1 MLYALIGKLSN
12 LKEVFPYLYEPISQQ
27 IIIFSMLAFIVIAGV
42 AVLGAITYFKKWM
55 YLWHEWVVT
64 VDHKRIGAMYLIVAL
79 VMLFRGF
86 SDAVM
91 MRIQQAIASGASEG
105 YLVPEHFDQIFTAHG
120 VIMIFFVAMPLM
132 FALFNLVVPLQIGAR
147 DVAFP
152 FMNSLSFWLFVVG
165 ALLANVSLLIGDF
178 AHAGWL
184 AYPPF
189 SELAYSPTVGTD
201 YYIWAIQI
209 SGIGSLLSGINF
221 FVTIIKM
228 RCPGMTLMKMP
239 IFTWTALC
247 SSILIMLI
255 FPVLTVSLA
264 LLGLD
269 RYLDMHFFTTSFGG
283 DQMMYVNLIW
293 IWGHPE
299 VYVLVLPAFGVY
311 SEIVAT
317 FSRKAL
323 FGYTTMVWATVV
335 ITFLSFIVWAH
346 HFFTMGAGA
355 NVNAVFGILTMIISI
370 PTGVKVFNWLFTMYR
385 GRIRFTSP
393 MYWLMGFFVTFT
405 LGGMTG
411 VMLAIPGI
419 DFQAHNSSF
428 LVAHFHNTII
438 GGVVFGYFAGLTYWG
453 PKLFGFT
460 LNETLGK
467 CAFWCWLV
475 GFFVAFVPIYIVGG
489 LGMTRRMYHYDAST
503 GFQPYLIVAAIG
515 AGIIAL
521 GVVFQVLQIIVSLKN
536 KNKDGYRDVTGD
548 PWDGRTLEW
557 ATASPPAFY
566 NFAHTPVV
574 SDIDAFWEQKTKG
587 LDIEN
592 KPKTE
597 KKVSYQ
603 DIHMPKN
610 TAVGFVMGIFA
621 FMFSFAMVWHIWW
634 LAIVGLTG
642 AIFSLILRSLDY
654 DTDYYVKASEVEA
667 TEMKYQQ
674 GLLEVK
680 I

>member
-1 MLYALIGKLSN
+1 MLYTLIGKLSN
-12 LKEVFPYLYEPISQQ
+12 LKEVFPYLYEPVSQQ
-27 IIIFSMLAFIVIAGV
+27 IIIFSMFAFIMIAGV
-42 AVLGAITYFKKWM
+42 AVIGGITYFKKWS
-55 YLWHEWVVT
+55 YLWHEWIIT
-64 VDHKRIGAMYLIVAL
+64 VDHKRIGSMYLIVAL

-91 MRIQQAIASGASEG
+91 MRIQQAMASGVSEG
-105 YLVPEHFDQIFTAHG
+105 YLIPEHFDQIFTAHG

-132 FALFNLVVPLQIGAR
+132 FALFNLLIPLQIGAR

-152 FMNSLSFWLFVVG
+152 FMNSVSFWLFVVG

-184 AYPPF
+184 AYPPL

-228 RCPGMTLMKMP
+228 RCPGMTLMRMP

-317 FSRKAL
+317 FSKKPL
-323 FGYTTMVWATVV
+323 FGYATMVWATVA

-370 PTGVKVFNWLFTMYR
+370 PTGVKLFNWLFTMYR

-411 VMLAIPGI
+411 VMLAVPGI

-438 GGVVFGYFAGLTYWG
+438 GGVVFGYFAGLTYWC
-453 PKLFGFT
+453 PKMFGFT

-489 LGMTRRMYHYDAST
+489 LGMTRRMYHYDAAT

-536 KNKDGYRDVTGD
+536 KNKKGYLDVTGD

-557 ATASPPAFY
+557 ATSSPPAFY

-574 SDIDAFWEQKTKG
+574 TGIDAFWEQKENG
-587 LDIEN
+587 LDIES
-592 KPKTE
+592 KPKKQKQT
-597 KKVSYQ
+597 YQ
-603 DIHMPKN
+603 DIHMPKD
-610 TAVGFVMGIFA
+610 TSVGFVIGIFA
-621 FMFSFAMVWHIWW
+621 FIFGFAMVWHIWW
-634 LAIVGLTG
+634 LAIVGLGG
-642 AIFSLILRSLDY
+642 AILSLILRSFDY
-654 DTDYYVKASEVEA
+654 DTDYYVKASDVEA
-667 TEMKYQQ
+667 TEMKYKQ
-674 GLLEVK
+674 GLLEV
-680 I
+680 

>member
-1 MLYALIGKLSN
+1 MLYTLIGKLSI
-12 LKEVFPYLYEPISQQ
+12 LKEAFPYLYEPVSQQ
-27 IIIFSMLAFIVIAGV
+27 IIIFTMLAGIVVGGTT
-42 AVLGAITYFKKWM
+42 VLGLITYFKKWG
-55 YLWHEWVVT
+55 YLWREWVVT
-64 VDHKRIGAMYLIVAL
+64 VDHKRIGGMYLIVSL
-79 VMLFRGF
+79 IMLFRGF
-86 SDAVM
+86 TDAVL
-91 MRIQQAIASGASEG
+91 MRIQQAMASGASEG
-105 YLVPEHFDQIFTAHG
+105 YLIPEHFDQIFTAHG

-152 FMNSLSFWLFVVG
+152 FMNSVSFWLFVAG
-165 ALLANVSLLIGDF
+165 ALLVNISLIIGDF

-184 AYPPF
+184 SYPPF
-189 SELAYSPTVGTD
+189 SELDFSPTVGTD

-209 SGIGSLLSGINF
+209 SGIGTLLSGINF

-247 SSILIMLI
+247 SSILIMVV
-255 FPVLTVSLA
+255 FPVLTVTLA
-264 LLGLD
+264 MLGLD
-269 RYLDMHFFTTSFGG
+269 RYMDMHFFTTSFGG

-299 VYVLVLPAFGVY
+299 VYVLVLPAFGVF
-311 SEIVAT
+311 SEVVAT
-317 FSRKAL
+317 FSKKPL
-323 FGYTTMVWATVV
+323 FGYVTMVWATVA
-335 ITFLSFIVWAH
+335 ITVLSFLVWAH
-346 HFFTMGAGA
+346 HFFTMGSGA

-385 GRIRFTSP
+385 GKITFTSP

-405 LGGMTG
+405 IGGMTG

-419 DFQAHNSSF
+419 DFQAHNSTF

-438 GGVVFGYFAGLTYWG
+438 GGVVFGYFAGLTYWC
-453 PKLFGFT
+453 PKFFGFT

-475 GFFVAFVPIYIVGG
+475 GFFVAFVPLYILGG
-489 LGMTRRMYHYDAST
+489 LGMTRRTFHYDAST
-503 GFQPYLIVAAIG
+503 GFQPFLIVAAIG

-521 GVVFQVLQIIVSLKN
+521 GVVFQILQIIVSIKN
-536 KNKDGYRDVTGD
+536 KNKPGYRDVTGD

-557 ATASPPAFY
+557 ATSSPPAFY
-566 NFAHTPVV
+566 NFAQIPVV
-574 SDIDAFWEQKTKG
+574 RTIDAFWDQKVNG
-587 LDIEN
+587 LDIESE
-592 KPKTE
+592 PKSKSQPTYE
-597 KKVSYQ
+597 

-610 TAVGFVMGIFA
+610 TAVGFVMSMFA
-621 FMFSFAMVWHIWW
+621 FVGSFAMVWHIWW
-634 LAIVGLTG
+634 LAIVGIVG
-642 AIFSLILRSLDY
+642 AVGSLIFRSFDY
-654 DTDYYVKASEVEA
+654 NTDYYVKASEVEA
-667 TEMKYQQ
+667 TERAYQQ
-674 GLLEVK
+674 GLLREK

>member
-12 LKEVFPYLYEPISQQ
+12 LKEVFPYLYEPVSQQ
-27 IIIFSMLAFIVIAGV
+27 IIIFTMLAFIVLAGV
-42 AVLGAITYFKKWM
+42 AVVGGITYFKKWT
-55 YLWHEWVVT
+55 YLWKEWVVT
-64 VDHKRIGAMYLIVAL
+64 VDHKRIAAMYLIVAL

-91 MRIQQAIASGASEG
+91 MRIQQALSSGASTG
-105 YLVPEHFDQIFTAHG
+105 YLIPEHFDQIFTAHG

-132 FALFNLVVPLQIGAR
+132 FALFNLLVPLQIGAR

-152 FMNSLSFWLFVVG
+152 MMNAVSFWLFVAG

-189 SELAYSPTVGTD
+189 SELAYSPSVGMD

-228 RCPGMTLMKMP
+228 RCPGMNLMKMP

-247 SSILIMLI
+247 SSILVMLV

-269 RYLDMHFFTTSFGG
+269 RYMDMHFFTTSFGG

-299 VYVLVLPAFGVY
+299 VYILVLPAFGVY

-317 FSRKAL
+317 FSKKPL
-323 FGYTTMVWATVV
+323 FGYATMVWATVA

-385 GRIRFTSP
+385 GRITFTSP

-405 LGGMTG
+405 IGGMTG

-438 GGVVFGYFAGLTYWG
+438 GGVVFGYFAGLTYWC
-453 PKLFGFT
+453 PKLFGFR
-460 LNETLGK
+460 LNEKLGK

-489 LGMTRRMYHYDAST
+489 LGMTRRMYHYDAAT
-503 GFQPYLIVAAIG
+503 GFQPFLIAAAIG

-521 GVVFQVLQIIVSLKN
+521 GVVFQVLQIVVSLKN
-536 KNKDGYRDVTGD
+536 KNKEGYLDVTGD
-548 PWDGRTLEW
+548 PWNGRTLEW
-557 ATASPPAFY
+557 AMSSPAPFY

-574 SDIDAFWEQKTKG
+574 TSIDAFWEQKEKG
-587 LDIEN
+587 LDIEG

-597 KKVSYQ
+597 DVVYH
-603 DIHMPKN
+603 DIHMPKD
-610 TAVGFVMGIFA
+610 TSVGFIIGIFS
-621 FMFSFAMVWHIWW
+621 FIFGFAMVWHIWW
-634 LAIVGLTG
+634 LAIAGLT
-642 AIFSLILRSLDY
+642 ATIATLIIRSLDY
-654 DTDYYVKASEVEA
+654 DTDYYVKASDVEA
-667 TEMKYQQ
+667 TEMKYKQ
-674 GLLEVK
+674 GLLRVK
-680 I
+680 S

>member
-1 MLYALIGKLSN
+1 MLKTLLGKLSN
-12 LKEVFPYLYEPISQQ
+12 PEEVFPYLYEPISQQ
-27 IIIFSMLAFIVIAGV
+27 IIIFVMLAFIVIAGI
-42 AVLGAITYFKKWM
+42 AVLGGITYFKKWS
-55 YLWHEWVVT
+55 YLWHEWIIT
-64 VDHKRIGAMYLIVAL
+64 VDHKRIATMYLVVAL
-79 VMLFRGF
+79 VMLVRGF
-86 SDAVM
+86 TDAVM
-91 MRIQQAIASGASEG
+91 MRAQQAMASGDSFG
-105 YLVPEHFDQIFTAHG
+105 YLIPEHFDQIFTAHG
-120 VIMIFFVAMPLM
+120 TIMIFFVAMPLM
-132 FALFNLVVPLQIGAR
+132 FSLFNLVIPLQIGAR

-152 FMNSLSFWLFVVG
+152 FLNSLSFWLFAAG

-184 AYPPF
+184 VYPPF

-209 SGIGSLLSGINF
+209 SGVGSLMSGINF
-221 FVTIIKM
+221 FITILKM
-228 RCPGMTLMKMP
+228 RCPGMSLMKMP

-255 FPVLTVSLA
+255 FPVLTVGLA

-269 RYLDMHFFTTSFGG
+269 RYLDMHFFTTSAGG

-293 IWGHPE
+293 VWGHPE
-299 VYVLVLPAFGVY
+299 VYVLVLPAFGIY

-323 FGYTTMVWATVV
+323 FGYKTMVWATAA
-335 ITFLSFIVWAH
+335 ITFLAFIVWAH

-355 NVNAVFGILTMIISI
+355 NVNAVFGILTMVISV

-385 GRIRFTSP
+385 GRIRFTTP

-405 LGGMTG
+405 IGGMTG
-411 VMLAIPGI
+411 VMLAVPGI
-419 DFQAHNSSF
+419 DFQAHNSTF

-438 GGVVFGYFAGLTYWG
+438 GGVVFGYFAGLAYWF
-453 PKLFGFT
+453 PKMFGFS
-460 LNETLGK
+460 LNESLGK

-475 GFFVAFVPIYIVGG
+475 GFFVAFVPLYILGA
-489 LGMTRRMYHYDAST
+489 LGMTRRLYHYDAST

-521 GVVFQVLQIIVSLKN
+521 GVVFQVAQIIVSI
-536 KNKDGYRDVTGD
+536 KNKDKNRDVTGD

-557 ATASPPAFY
+557 ATASPAPAY
-566 NFAHTPVV
+566 NFAHIPVV
-574 SDIDAFWEQKTKG
+574 SDIDALWQKKQNELNQVG
-587 LDIEN
+587 
-592 KPKTE
+592 KSE
-597 KKVSYQ
+597 KAALPYL

-610 TAVGFVMGIFA
+610 TSAGFVISIFA
-621 FMFSFAMVWHIWW
+621 FIFSFAMVWHIWW
-634 LAIVGLTG
+634 LALLGLG
-642 AIFSLILRSLDY
+642 SVIIAVVMRSFNY
-654 DTDYYVKASEVEA
+654 DTDYYITASEVEA

-674 GLLEVK
+674 SIVGRL
-680 I
+680 